1 MDKPPFLTTNQRL
14 LEVTEALALTQR
26 ELSEDVSQMAQAVT
40 ELASTTESIA
50 SSLGQLQ
57 ELRRALEQMGE
68 LMHAYTGKV
77 AELFDEQR
85 ALAFRFGEYVKDT
98 AGQQSSVRKVDERLK
113 QLEATLGQR

>member
-14 LEVTEALALTQR
+14 LEVIETLALTQR
-26 ELSEDVSQMAQAVT
+26 EVSEDVAQMSQAVT
-40 ELASTTESIA
+40 ELAVTSETIA
-50 SSLGQLQ
+50 VSLGQLQ

-85 ALAFRFGEYVKDT
+85 ALATRFGAYVNDSAK
-98 AGQQSSVRKVDERLK
+98 QQSGIRQVDERLK

>member
-1 MDKPPFLTTNQRL
+1 MAKSEKLTAEQRL
-14 LEVTEALALTQR
+14 VEVTECLALTQR
-26 ELSEDVSQMAQAVT
+26 ELTEDVAGMAQAVT
-40 ELASTTESIA
+40 ELASTAESIA

-85 ALAFRFGEYVKDT
+85 ALASRFGAYVNDAAK
-98 AGQQSSVRKVDERLK
+98 QQSGIRQVDERLK